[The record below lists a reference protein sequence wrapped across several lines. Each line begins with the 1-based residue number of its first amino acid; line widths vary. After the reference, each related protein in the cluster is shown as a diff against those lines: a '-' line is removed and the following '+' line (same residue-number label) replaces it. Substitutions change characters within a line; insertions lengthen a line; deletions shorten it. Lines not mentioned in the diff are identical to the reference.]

1 MRPLALLRCIARAAL
16 KQAANLVGFGLGDVV
31 EQVWNDWNKE
41 KEEAARRAEVEAFV
55 RMAADEFRKHV
66 ADVVREVAAGQPA
79 AVQQQ
84 VSRCL
89 EELPEMLRLS
99 LRRPEDP
106 SGRSVPPALPLRQAQ
121 DLVSLLRPAADPPPA
136 TVTLTQIAGP
146 LQGRQVV
153 FTERASCILGR
164 DDDCDPHF
172 PTDSK
177 EHQVHRSISRHHC
190 LIDVNPPDVCVR
202 DLGSRNGTFVND
214 DMIGQR
220 KKEEERGKPLPER
233 ALKDGDE
240 LRLGH
245 RESAAFRIS
254 IVVPARCLEC
264 GTAISDDG
272 KAACEVSP
280 AVYAAVGVPPLGGS
294 RQSPTPD
301 GGRPPKGGTPTGGV
315 YRCERCRAKA
325 AAAGRPQP
333 GRTCTRCGR
342 DVSGEAGA
350 DRPGEFVCAACRTA
364 SDRPTVSGY
373 TILGKLG
380 QGGMGAVWK
389 ARHEE
394 SKRLVAIKVMLPQVA
409 ADERAVKQFL
419 GEMALTRML
428 NHRNVVRLWDAGYS
442 QGTFFLTLEF
452 CDGGSVA
459 DLLRQRG
466 GTLPVDEAVEIT
478 LQALEGLHHA
488 HTGLGPGKVLVHR
501 DISPDNLFLS
511 GQGSARVVKVGD
523 YGLAKAFDD
532 AGLSGST
539 RTGEAAGKPY
549 FMPQQQV
556 IHYKKVGPEV
566 DVWAMAAS
574 LYRMLTGKYPRDF
587 EGRDPWIAVL
597 ETAPVPIRER
607 KASIPAKLAAVIDL
621 ALVDEKDLHF
631 RTAAAFRDALE
642 DAV

>member
-1 MRPLALLRCIARAAL
+1 MRGIGLLKCIGKILVRAGGNA
-16 KQAANLVGFGLGDVV
+16 VGFGVAGDLAVGIG
-31 EQVWNDWNKE
+31 
-41 KEEAARRAEVEAFV
+41 EEAWKEWNREKNEQQRRAEVEAIV
-55 RMAADEFRKHV
+55 RMAADEFRQQV
-66 ADVVREVAAGQPA
+66 ADVVREVAAGQSV

-89 EELPEMLRLS
+89 EELPDLLRLS

-106 SGRSVPPALPLRQAQ
+106 SGLSVPPALPLRQAQ
-121 DLVSLLRPAADPPPA
+121 DLVSLLRPTADPPPA

-177 EHQVHRSISRHHC
+177 EHEVHRLISRHHC

-220 KKEEERGKPLPER
+220 KTEEERGKPLPER

-245 RESAAFRIS
+245 RESAVFRVS
-254 IVVPARCLEC
+254 IIVPARCLEC
-264 GTAISDDG
+264 GTAIADDG
-272 KAACEVSP
+272 KAACELSP
-280 AVYAAVGVPPLGGS
+280 
-294 RQSPTPD
+294 
-301 GGRPPKGGTPTGGV
+301 GV
-315 YRCERCRAKA
+315 YRCPRCRAKA

-419 GEMALTRML
+419 REMALTRML

-459 DLLRQRG
+459 NLLRQRG
-466 GTLPVDEAVEIT
+466 GTLPADEAVEIT

-574 LYRMLTGKYPRDF
+574 LYCMLTGFVPRNF

-607 KASIPAKLAAVIDL
+607 KASLPAKLAVVIDQ
-621 ALVDEKDLHF
+621 ALVDSKDLHF
-631 RTAAAFRDALE
+631 RTAAAFLDALE
-642 DAV
+642 EAV